1 MSDYGQRHRHGVT
14 KHLVEGVGGFL
25 VGSALVLLAKRLL
38 GSRPAGRASGEHRKD
53 PEAPPVVPAGH
64 ER

>member
-1 MSDYGQRHRHGVT
+1 MSDHRQRQRHGVT

-25 VGSALVLLAKRLL
+25 VGSALVLLARRLL
-38 GSRPAGRASGEHRKD
+38 GSRPAGRASSEHGQD
-53 PEAPPVVPAGH
+53 PKASPVAPAGH